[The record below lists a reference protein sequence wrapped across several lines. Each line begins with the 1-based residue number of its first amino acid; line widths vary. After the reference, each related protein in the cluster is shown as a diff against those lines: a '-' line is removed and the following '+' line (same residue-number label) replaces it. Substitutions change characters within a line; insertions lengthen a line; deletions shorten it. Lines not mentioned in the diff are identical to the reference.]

1 LLLFLLG
8 HLLVALLMG
17 DALLPV
23 DADLLCI
30 LEHEFTVRLLLELDS
45 LLANHT

>member
-1 LLLFLLG
+1 
-8 HLLVALLMG
+8 MG

-23 DADLLCI
+23 DADLLRI
-30 LEHEFTVRLLLELDS
+30 LENEFTVRLLLELDS